1 MLLISNPY
9 DPNSNVPG
17 ALGKGQAT
25 ASALGNFFKFW
36 AYASTI
42 IGAVVAGM

>member
-9 DPNSNVPG
+9 DPNSNLPG